1 VVSFQQTRPIVK
13 IRAAHF
19 QRPVLAALAAAG
31 LGLGVPA
38 FATGMTYQAVFVT
51 NVKLGTKLYQN
62 AAVTVSFQGDTAD
75 ITAAVDQ
82 NGTPIASTMCTNT
95 DGTGNG
101 YFFLLS
107 KGTASL
113 SIESQGRTVSA
124 QFAPGQVF
132 VALDTCNGGIGFGSF
147 TGPNGLEAAYP
158 VAFTLGT
165 ALSFSESTANPLG
178 TAANL
183 SGNAWSC
190 IGYPP
195 ETFGTDGK
203 GDGLCFTP
211 ESYPLHTTAGDALFY
226 LPYENLVLAP
236 GLPYD
241 GTNYGNHSGSLNR
254 GTFSI
259 TPTRG
264 GN

>member
-1 VVSFQQTRPIVK
+1 MTN
-13 IRAAHF
+13 RAAQYRHLA
-19 QRPVLAALAAAG
+19 LAAVAAAG
-31 LGLGVPA
+31 LGLGSEV
-38 FATGMTYQAVFVT
+38 FATEMTYKAVFVT
-51 NVKLGTKLYQN
+51 NVKLGAKMYQN
-62 AAVTVSFQGDTAD
+62 AAVTVSFEGDTAD
-75 ITAAVDQ
+75 ITPAVDQ
-82 NGTPIASTMCTNT
+82 NGVPIASTMCTNT

-101 YFFLLS
+101 YFFLLA

-113 SIESQGRTVSA
+113 SIDSQGRNVSA

-147 TGPNGLEAAYP
+147 TGPNGLEPAYP

-165 ALSFSESTANPLG
+165 ALSFAESTANPLG
-178 TAANL
+178 TAVNV

-195 ETFGTDGK
+195 ETIGSDGK
-203 GDGLCFTP
+203 GNGFCFAP

-226 LPYENLVLAP
+226 LPYRDIVLAP

-241 GTNYGNHSGSLNR
+241 GSLYGNHIGSLNR

-259 TPTRG
+259 TVTRN